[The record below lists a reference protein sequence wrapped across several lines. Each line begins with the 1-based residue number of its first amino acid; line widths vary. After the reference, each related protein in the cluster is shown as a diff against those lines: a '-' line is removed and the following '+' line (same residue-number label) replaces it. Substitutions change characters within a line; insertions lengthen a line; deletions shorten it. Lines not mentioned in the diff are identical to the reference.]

1 MFEDNRD
8 NFDPKDQIEPTEKED
23 KEIIADSE
31 ASDVDDETLDELE
44 KIESGI
50 VPGLKD
56 VEISSEVRSAFLD
69 YAMSVIVARAIPD
82 VRDGFKPVHRRI
94 IFSMNETGMT
104 PDKPHKKSARIVG
117 DVMGK
122 YHPHGDSAIYST
134 LVRLAQNFSMR
145 YPLVDGHGN
154 FGSIDGDEAA
164 AMRYT
169 EARMSKMALEMVRDI
184 DLNTVDFVDNY
195 DGTEQEP
202 VVLPSRFPN
211 LLVNGTSG
219 IAVGMAT
226 NMAPHNLNEVVNA
239 IVAIAHQ
246 PDLTPLEIMQNYLS
260 GPDFPTGGFILGRAG
275 IRKAYETGQG
285 SVIMRAKTHVE
296 QMDNGKNRIIVT
308 EIPYQV
314 NKARVI
320 EAIADLVR
328 NKVMEGITDIRDESN
343 SEGIR
348 VVIELRK
355 DIIPEVLLNQLYKNT
370 QLQTSFGIINLCL
383 VNNAPKVLPITD
395 LLKNY
400 LDYQIEIVRKRTE
413 HQLRVADARLHIVEG
428 LLRARDHIDEIV
440 DMIKASATPDEASAR
455 LVERFAFSELQVK
468 EILSMTLR
476 RLTGLEEQKLTTEKT
491 NLESSIAKYQSILA
505 SRENIQEVVLKE
517 LEEIKNKFGDE
528 RRTMISND
536 YADIDDEDLIPV
548 EDIIVSLTKNGYIK
562 RLSPDT
568 FKTQNRGGRGIRGM
582 QTNDDDIVDL
592 LIHTQTHTDVLFF
605 TNKGAVYRLRGY
617 KIPEQSRTSKGIPVQ
632 NLLNLDQDEKV
643 KTMLS
648 IDEYVENE
656 YLFFVTAKGVV
667 KRTHLSQFASIRN
680 NGKIAISLLEDDQLL
695 DVKHTNG
702 ECLIGIGSSHGKMV
716 KFLESDVR
724 PMGRTARG
732 VRGMSLDKSGRVV
745 GVITS
750 KEGALV
756 LAITN
761 KGYGK
766 MSKADDY
773 RLTKRGTKGVI
784 TINATSKNGE
794 LVGLRAVNGDEDMLI
809 ITSSGIVIRISLNQ
823 VNVMSRNTQGVRLI
837 RLDEGQEVSSFT
849 TVNPA
854 DEEEIGE

>member
-1 MFEDNRD
+1 MFEDNKD
-8 NFDPKDQIEPTEKED
+8 NFDPQDQIETTDEKDE
-23 KEIIADSE
+23 EIIADDTL
-31 ASDVDDETLDELE
+31 SDTDVETLEE
-44 KIESGI
+44 IESGI

-56 VEISSEVRSAFLD
+56 VEISGEVRNAFLD

-94 IFSMNETGMT
+94 IFAMNESGMT

-134 LVRLAQNFSMR
+134 LVRLAQGFSMR

-246 PDLTPLEIMQNYLS
+246 PDLTPLEIMQTYLS
-260 GPDFPTGGFILGRAG
+260 GPDFPTGGLILGRAG

-285 SVIMRAKTHVE
+285 SVIMRAKTHIE
-296 QMDNGKNRIIVT
+296 QMDNGKNRIVVT

-320 EAIADLVR
+320 ETIADLVR
-328 NKVMEGITDIRDESN
+328 NKVIEGITDIRDESN

-348 VVIELRK
+348 MVIELRK

-383 VNNAPKVLPITD
+383 VNNAPKVLPITE

-400 LDYQIEIVRKRTE
+400 LDYQVDIVRKRTE
-413 HQLRVADARLHIVEG
+413 HQLKIAEARLHIVEG

-440 DMIKASATPDEASAR
+440 DIIKASATPDEATTR
-455 LVERFAFSELQVK
+455 LIERFAFSELQVK

-476 RLTGLEEQKLTTEKT
+476 RLTGLEEQKLTTEKA
-491 NLESSIAKYQSILA
+491 NLENSIANYRYILA
-505 SRENIQEVVLKE
+505 SRENVQEVVLNE

-528 RRTMISND
+528 RRTIISND

-582 QTNDDDIVDL
+582 QTNEDDIVDL

-617 KIPEQSRTSKGIPVQ
+617 KIPEQSRNSKGIPVQ
-632 NLLNLDQDEKV
+632 NLLNLSQDEKV
-643 KTMLS
+643 QTMLS
-648 IDEYVENE
+648 IDNYTEDE
-656 YLFFVTAKGVV
+656 YLFFVTVHGIV
-667 KRTHLSQFASIRN
+667 KRTHLSEFASIRN
-680 NGKIAISLLEDDQLL
+680 NGKIAISLLDDDQLL
-695 DVKHTNG
+695 DVKHTSGN
-702 ECLIGIGSSHGKMV
+702 CLIGIGSNQGKMV

-732 VRGMSLDKSGRVV
+732 VHGMNLPGQGRVV
-745 GVITS
+745 GVTTS
-750 KEGALV
+750 KEGSLV
-756 LAITN
+756 LAVTN

-773 RLTKRGTKGVI
+773 RLTKRGAKGVI
-784 TINATSKNGE
+784 TINATAKNGE
-794 LVGLRAVNGDEDMLI
+794 LIGLRAVNGDEDMLI
-809 ITSSGIVIRISLNQ
+809 ITSAGIVIRISLNQ
-823 VNVMSRNTQGVRLI
+823 VSVMSRNTQGVRLI
-837 RLDEGQEVSSFT
+837 RLDEGREVSSFT

>member
-44 KIESGI
+44 EIESGI

-400 LDYQIEIVRKRTE
+400 LDYQIEI
-413 HQLRVADARLHIVEG
+413 
-428 LLRARDHIDEIV
+428 
-440 DMIKASATPDEASAR
+440 
-455 LVERFAFSELQVK
+455 
-468 EILSMTLR
+468 
-476 RLTGLEEQKLTTEKT
+476 
-491 NLESSIAKYQSILA
+491 
-505 SRENIQEVVLKE
+505 
-517 LEEIKNKFGDE
+517 
-528 RRTMISND
+528 
-536 YADIDDEDLIPV
+536 
-548 EDIIVSLTKNGYIK
+548 
-562 RLSPDT
+562 
-568 FKTQNRGGRGIRGM
+568 
-582 QTNDDDIVDL
+582 
-592 LIHTQTHTDVLFF
+592 
-605 TNKGAVYRLRGY
+605 
-617 KIPEQSRTSKGIPVQ
+617 
-632 NLLNLDQDEKV
+632 
-643 KTMLS
+643 
-648 IDEYVENE
+648 
-656 YLFFVTAKGVV
+656 
-667 KRTHLSQFASIRN
+667 
-680 NGKIAISLLEDDQLL
+680 
-695 DVKHTNG
+695 
-702 ECLIGIGSSHGKMV
+702 
-716 KFLESDVR
+716 
-724 PMGRTARG
+724 
-732 VRGMSLDKSGRVV
+732 
-745 GVITS
+745 
-750 KEGALV
+750 
-756 LAITN
+756 
-761 KGYGK
+761 
-766 MSKADDY
+766 
-773 RLTKRGTKGVI
+773 
-784 TINATSKNGE
+784 
-794 LVGLRAVNGDEDMLI
+794 
-809 ITSSGIVIRISLNQ
+809 
-823 VNVMSRNTQGVRLI
+823 
-837 RLDEGQEVSSFT
+837 
-849 TVNPA
+849 
-854 DEEEIGE
+854 